1 MTPQDLFAANLVEA
15 RKRSGI
21 TQQEVADRC
30 HMHPVEISRLEE
42 GSSEPSFGTIMKLV
56 GVLGVTTEALCAGI
70 SWDEKAQRFEYEGE

>member
-1 MTPQDLFAANLVEA
+1 MTPRERFGANLIEA

-30 HMHPVEISRLEE
+30 YMHPVAISRLEE

-56 GVLGVTTEALCAGI
+56 GVLGVTTEALCTGI
-70 SWDEKAQRFEYEGE
+70 SWDEKAQRFECEGE